1 MTEKQINFEKHGR
14 KNVKVTP
21 GVVRERKKK
30 DLPVL
35 SPCITLLLD
44 HGKICVLAKL

>member
-30 DLPVL
+30 T
-35 SPCITLLLD
+35 CITLLLVL
-44 HGKICVLAKL
+44 GKICVLAKL